1 MTAFFEGNSNLLTA
15 GAFEFVLDSELKRA
29 VRSQNYLTLVTVEAS
44 RESDGQ
50 TAPVDDGTLL
60 EVAQLIGRELRDSD
74 LIGHTNRGTLSLV
87 LLDADLEHADRVINR
102 LVSRLDSH
110 EFAAPLR
117 LAVGAAS
124 YPTHAVDADSLKR
137 EALARPV
144 VKWRGGVHSP
154 ADPN

>member
-15 GAFEFVLDSELKRA
+15 SAFEFVLDSELKRA
-29 VRSQNYLTLVTVEAS
+29 VRSQNYLTLVTVEVS

-50 TAPVDDGTLL
+50 TVPADDGTLL
-60 EVAQLIGRELRDSD
+60 QVAQLIGRELRDSD
-74 LIGHTNRGTLSLV
+74 LIGHTARGTLALV

-102 LVSRLDSH
+102 LVSRLDRH

-117 LAVGAAS
+117 IAVGAAS
-124 YPTHAVDADSLKR
+124 YPTQAVDADSLKR

-144 VKWRGGVHSP
+144 VKWRGGVRPP
-154 ADPN
+154 ADQH